1 MSNSKKA
8 FVDEYNKHRKM
19 SYNYLSHF
27 KNGIG
32 YRHDLPLHRQPKVLV
47 NYHLTVAQEML
58 KTKRVLSKEEKRI
71 IFSETLYEPTADYV
85 DKYVRKPGGWDK
97 H

>member
-1 MSNSKKA
+1 MNNDKA
-8 FVDEYNKHRKM
+8 FIDEYNMHRSM
-19 SYNYLSHF
+19 SKKYLSIF

-47 NYHLTVAQEML
+47 NYHINVANEML
-58 KTKRVLSKEEKRI
+58 KKNRILSKEEKRI

-97 H
+97 